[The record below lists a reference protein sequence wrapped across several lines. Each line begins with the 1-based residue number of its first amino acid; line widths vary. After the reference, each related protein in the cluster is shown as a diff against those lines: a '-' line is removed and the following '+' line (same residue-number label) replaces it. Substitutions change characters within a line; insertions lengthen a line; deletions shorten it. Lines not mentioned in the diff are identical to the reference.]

1 MEKGAIRVVKKLI
14 DFSLSNRFAIML
26 MVLLVIL
33 GGVYASFK
41 MKLELLPDTEP
52 PMMTIT
58 TTMPGATP
66 DTIMKEVSNPIDEEI
81 RGMADVTSVK
91 TESLANASLVT
102 VKFDDQTDLDK
113 VEQELQKTLQKMSFA
128 EGVQDPEI
136 KRNSIYAFPVVAYSF
151 INQKNDIKA
160 TTKAVEE
167 QLIPKLQ
174 EIKGVQR
181 ATVNGQ
187 TTRQATLKYDDQ
199 KLQAVGLNQQQVSD
213 YIKGASKETPLGL
226 FQFGN
231 EDKSVVI
238 DGQFT
243 SIDALEN
250 LEVPLAISRQPATS
264 AQNDSKN
271 QDQSQ
276 GMSMSSSAL
285 TASQALTSNSNNET
299 VPLKSLARIT
309 LQDERKS
316 ISKTNGEDAV
326 DVQIVKAQDANT
338 VAVAN
343 EVDQTI
349 HDFVKSHDNL
359 KTVKIMDTAKPIK
372 DALSTMIEKAL
383 LGAIVAIIVILLFL
397 RNIKMTA
404 ISVVSIPLSI
414 LIAMVALKLTD
425 VSLNILTLGALTVA
439 VGRVIDDAIVVIE
452 NIYRRLAKK
461 DEVLSGDHLIIQAT
475 KEVFIP
481 IMSSTIVTIIV
492 FLPLAFVTGSVGE
505 MFRPFA
511 YAVTFS
517 LLASLLVSITIVPVL
532 GSMFF
537 KNGLKRQPKHHLGKL
552 GHGYRKI
559 LSWSLDHKW
568 IVIILSTVLLIGSIV
583 LGSIKIGTSFI
594 STGEDKFMALTYKPK
609 PGETK
614 ERVLKNAEEV
624 QKYLNNQSH
633 VQHVQY
639 SVGGPSP
646 ADPTGSTNSTA
657 LMVKYD
663 SDTPN
668 FDTEPERVLKHI
680 ATYHHSGDWQNLDMS
695 TGTGSHQLK
704 VQVTGPSTDAI
715 KGTVKEVEHLMGETK
730 GLSNVKSDLTDTY
743 AQYEVKVDHQRASEN
758 GITAGQLALLL
769 NQNIPE
775 MTISKIKADQQSY
788 DVVVK
793 QNKETQWTKNKL
805 ENTSIPSP
813 QNPNLKLS
821 DIAELK
827 QTTTPNTLVKES
839 GHYTSTIT
847 GNISGKDVGGITQD
861 VSHQLSKIKTP
872 QDVKTS
878 VGGTND
884 DITEAFSQLLL
895 AMLAAIIIVYLV
907 LVLTFKGG
915 LAPFTILFSLPYTII
930 GVVCAL
936 VATGE
941 TLSVPSMIG
950 LLMLIGIVVT
960 NAIVLIDRVI
970 NNEKTGMSMKAALIE
985 AGGTRIR
992 PILMTAIAT
1001 IGALFPLLFG
1011 QNSSV
1016 LISKGLA
1023 ATVIGGLLSS
1033 TLLTLIVVPVIYEI
1047 LFTLKS
1053 KLMRHKNSN

>member
-1 MEKGAIRVVKKLI
+1 MIKKLI
-14 DFSLSNRFAIML
+14 DFSLSNQFAIML

-33 GGVYASFK
+33 GGVYSSFK

-66 DTIMKEVSNPIDEEI
+66 ETVMKEVSNPIDEEI

-91 TESLANASLVT
+91 TESLSNASLIT

-113 VEQELQKTLQKMSFA
+113 AEQELQKTLQKMSFPD
-128 EGVQDPEI
+128 GVKDPEI
-136 KRNSIYAFPVVAYSF
+136 KRNSMYAFPVVAYSF
-151 INQKNDIKA
+151 INQRNDVKA
-160 TTKAVEE
+160 TTKAVEDE
-167 QLIPKLQ
+167 LIPKLQ

-187 TTRQATLKYDDQ
+187 TSRQATITFNDQ
-199 KLQAVGLNQQQVSD
+199 KLQEVGLNQQQVSD
-213 YIKGASKETPLGL
+213 YIKNASKETPLGL

-231 EDKSVVI
+231 TEKSVVI

-243 SIDALEN
+243 SMDALEN
-250 LEVPLAISRQPATS
+250 LEIPLAIASQPPAS
-264 AQNDSKN
+264 MGQSDNKN
-271 QDQSQ
+271 QGQSEKGTNSPPMVTSQ
-276 GMSMSSSAL
+276 GGNNSSPQES
-285 TASQALTSNSNNET
+285 
-299 VPLKSLARIT
+299 VPLKSLATIK

-316 ISKTNGEDAV
+316 ISKTNGKDAV

-349 HDFVKSHDNL
+349 KDFVKTQDNL

-461 DEVLSGDHLIIQAT
+461 DEKLTGDPLIIQAT

-481 IMSSTIVTIIV
+481 IMSSTIVTIVV

-517 LLASLLVSITIVPVL
+517 LLASLLVSIIIVPVL
-532 GSMFF
+532 GSVFF
-537 KNGLKRQPKHHLGKL
+537 KNGLRKQPKHHLGKL
-552 GHGYRKI
+552 GQGYRRV
-559 LSWSLDHKW
+559 LSWSLNHKW
-568 IVIILSTVLLIGSIV
+568 IVIILSTLLLIGSVV
-583 LGSIKIGTSFI
+583 LGSMKIGTSFI

-614 ERVLKNAEEV
+614 DDVLKNAEQV
-624 QKYLNNQSH
+624 QKYLNHKPH
-633 VQHVQY
+633 VRNVQY

-646 ADPTGSTNSTA
+646 ADHTGSTNSTA
-657 LMVKYD
+657 LMVEYD

-668 FDTEPERVLKHI
+668 FKTEPERVLKHI
-680 ATYHHSGDWQNLDMS
+680 ASYHHAGDWQNLDMS
-695 TGTGSHQLK
+695 TGTGSNQLE
-704 VQVTGPSTDAI
+704 VQVTGPSTEAI
-715 KGTVKEVEHLMGETK
+715 KGTVKKVEQRMAQVK
-730 GLSNVKSDLTDTY
+730 GLTNVKSDLTETY
-743 AQYEVKVDHQRASEN
+743 AQYEVKVDQQRASEN

-769 NQNIPE
+769 NQNIPD
-775 MTISKIKADQQSY
+775 MTISKIKADRQTY

-793 QNKETQWTKNKL
+793 QHKETQWTQKKL
-805 ENTSIPSP
+805 ENTPIPSP

-821 DIAELK
+821 DIAQLH
-827 QTTTPNTLVKES
+827 QTTTPNALVKEK
-839 GHYTSTIT
+839 GDYTSTIT
-847 GNISGKDVGGITQD
+847 ANFSGKDVGTITQE
-861 VSHQLSKIKTP
+861 VSQKLSKMDTP
-872 QDVKTS
+872 HNVKTQ

-895 AMLAAIIIVYLV
+895 AMGAAIIIVYLV

-915 LAPFTILFSLPYTII
+915 LAPFTILFSLPYTVI
-930 GVVCAL
+930 GVVIAL
-936 VATGE
+936 IATGE

-970 NNEKTGMSMKAALIE
+970 NNEKSGMPMQAALIE

-1001 IGALFPLLFG
+1001 IGALVPLLFG

-1047 LFTLKS
+1047 LFTLKN
-1053 KLMRHKNSN
+1053 KFTRKKAN

>member
-1 MEKGAIRVVKKLI
+1 MIKKLI
-14 DFSLSNRFAIML
+14 DFSLSNQFAIML

-33 GGVYASFK
+33 GGVYSSFK

-66 DTIMKEVSNPIDEEI
+66 ETVMKEVSNPIDEEI

-91 TESLANASLVT
+91 TESLSNASLIT

-113 VEQELQKTLQKMSFA
+113 AEQELQKTLQKMSFPD
-128 EGVQDPEI
+128 GVKDPEI
-136 KRNSIYAFPVVAYSF
+136 KRNSMYAFPVVAYSF
-151 INQKNDIKA
+151 INQRNDVKA
-160 TTKAVEE
+160 TTKAVEDE
-167 QLIPKLQ
+167 LIPKLQ

-187 TTRQATLKYDDQ
+187 TSRQATITFNDQ
-199 KLQAVGLNQQQVSD
+199 KLQEVGLNQQQVSD
-213 YIKGASKETPLGL
+213 YIKNASKETPLGL

-231 EDKSVVI
+231 TEKSVVI

-243 SIDALEN
+243 SMDALEN
-250 LEVPLAISRQPATS
+250 LEIPLAIASQPPAS
-264 AQNDSKN
+264 MGQSDNKN
-271 QDQSQ
+271 QGQSEKGTNSPPMVTSQ
-276 GMSMSSSAL
+276 GGNNSSPQES
-285 TASQALTSNSNNET
+285 
-299 VPLKSLARIT
+299 VPLKSLATIK

-316 ISKTNGEDAV
+316 ISKTNGKDAV

-349 HDFVKSHDNL
+349 KDFVKTQDNL

-461 DEVLSGDHLIIQAT
+461 DEKLTGDPLIIQAT

-481 IMSSTIVTIIV
+481 IMSSTIVTIVV

-532 GSMFF
+532 GSVFF
-537 KNGLKRQPKHHLGKL
+537 KNGLRKQPKHHLGKL
-552 GHGYRKI
+552 GQGYRRV
-559 LSWSLDHKW
+559 LSWSLNHKW
-568 IVIILSTVLLIGSIV
+568 IVIILSTLLLIGSVV
-583 LGSIKIGTSFI
+583 LGSMKIGTSFI

-614 ERVLKNAEEV
+614 DDVLKNAEQV
-624 QKYLNNQSH
+624 QKYLNHKPH
-633 VQHVQY
+633 VRNVQY

-646 ADPTGSTNSTA
+646 ADHTGSTNSTA
-657 LMVKYD
+657 LMVEYD

-668 FDTEPERVLKHI
+668 FKTEPERVLKHI
-680 ATYHHSGDWQNLDMS
+680 ASYHHAGDWQNLDMS
-695 TGTGSHQLK
+695 TGTGSNQLE
-704 VQVTGPSTDAI
+704 VQVTGPSTEAI
-715 KGTVKEVEHLMGETK
+715 KGTVKKVEQRMAQVK
-730 GLSNVKSDLTDTY
+730 GLTNVKSDLTETY
-743 AQYEVKVDHQRASEN
+743 AQYEVKVDQQRASEN

-769 NQNIPE
+769 NQNIPD
-775 MTISKIKADQQSY
+775 MTISKIKADRQTY

-793 QNKETQWTKNKL
+793 QHKETQWTQKKL
-805 ENTSIPSP
+805 ENTPIPSP

-821 DIAELK
+821 DIAQLH
-827 QTTTPNTLVKES
+827 QTTTPNALVKEK
-839 GHYTSTIT
+839 GDYTSTIT
-847 GNISGKDVGGITQD
+847 ANFSGKDVGTITQE
-861 VSHQLSKIKTP
+861 VSQKLSKMDTP
-872 QDVKTS
+872 HNVKTQ

-895 AMLAAIIIVYLV
+895 AMGAAIIIVYLV

-915 LAPFTILFSLPYTII
+915 LAPFTILFSLPYTVI
-930 GVVCAL
+930 GVVIAL
-936 VATGE
+936 IATGE

-970 NNEKTGMSMKAALIE
+970 NNEKSGMPMQAALIE

-1001 IGALFPLLFG
+1001 IGALVPLLFG

-1047 LFTLKS
+1047 LFTLKN
-1053 KLMRHKNSN
+1053 KFTRKKAN

>member
-1 MEKGAIRVVKKLI
+1 MIKKLI
-14 DFSLSNRFAIML
+14 DFSLSNQFAIML

-33 GGVYASFK
+33 GGVYSSFK

-66 DTIMKEVSNPIDEEI
+66 ETVMKEISNPIDEEI

-91 TESLANASLVT
+91 TESLSNASLIT

-113 VEQELQKTLQKMSFA
+113 AEQELQKTLQKMSFPD
-128 EGVQDPEI
+128 GVKDPEI
-136 KRNSIYAFPVVAYSF
+136 KRNSMYAFPVVAYSF
-151 INQKNDIKA
+151 INQHNDVKA
-160 TTKAVEE
+160 TTKAVEDE
-167 QLIPKLQ
+167 LIPKLQ

-187 TTRQATLKYDDQ
+187 TSRQATITFNDQ
-199 KLQAVGLNQQQVSD
+199 KLQEVGLNQQQVSD
-213 YIKGASKETPLGL
+213 YIKNASKETPLGL

-231 EDKSVVI
+231 TEKSVVI

-243 SIDALEN
+243 SMDALES
-250 LEVPLAISRQPATS
+250 LEIPLAIASQPPS
-264 AQNDSKN
+264 SMGQSDNKN
-271 QDQSQ
+271 QGQSENGTNSPPMVAAQ
-276 GMSMSSSAL
+276 GGNNSSP
-285 TASQALTSNSNNET
+285 QET
-299 VPLKSLARIT
+299 VPLKSLATIK

-316 ISKTNGEDAV
+316 ISKTNGKDAV

-349 HDFVKSHDNL
+349 KDFVKTQDNL

-461 DEVLSGDHLIIQAT
+461 DEKLTGDPLIIQAT

-481 IMSSTIVTIIV
+481 IMSSTIVTIVV

-532 GSMFF
+532 GSVFF
-537 KNGLKRQPKHHLGKL
+537 KNGLRKQPKHHLGKL
-552 GHGYRKI
+552 GQGYRRV
-559 LSWSLDHKW
+559 LSWSLNHKW
-568 IVIILSTVLLIGSIV
+568 IVIILSTLLLIGSVV
-583 LGSIKIGTSFI
+583 LGSMKIGTSFI

-614 ERVLKNAEEV
+614 DDVLKNAEQV
-624 QKYLNNQSH
+624 QKYLNHKPH
-633 VQHVQY
+633 VRNVQY

-657 LMVKYD
+657 LMVEYD

-668 FDTEPERVLKHI
+668 FKTEPERVLQHI
-680 ATYHHSGDWQNLDMS
+680 ASYHHAGDWQNLDMS
-695 TGTGSHQLK
+695 TGTGSNQLE
-704 VQVTGPSTDAI
+704 VQVTGPSTEAI
-715 KGTVKEVEHLMGETK
+715 KGTVKKVEQRMAQVK
-730 GLSNVKSDLTDTY
+730 GLTNVKSDLTETY
-743 AQYEVKVDHQRASEN
+743 AQYEVKVDQQRASEN

-769 NQNIPE
+769 NQNIPDR
-775 MTISKIKADQQSY
+775 TISKIKADRQTY

-793 QNKETQWTKNKL
+793 QNKETQWTQKKL
-805 ENTSIPSP
+805 ENTPIPSP

-821 DIAELK
+821 DIAQLH
-827 QTTTPNTLVKES
+827 QTTTPNALVKEK
-839 GHYTSTIT
+839 GDYTSTIT
-847 GNISGKDVGGITQD
+847 ANFSGKDVGTITQE
-861 VSHQLSKIKTP
+861 VSQKLSKMDTP
-872 QDVKTS
+872 HNVKTQ

-884 DITEAFSQLLL
+884 DIIEAFSQLLL
-895 AMLAAIIIVYLV
+895 AMGAAIIIVYLV

-915 LAPFTILFSLPYTII
+915 LAPFTILFSLPYTVI
-930 GVVCAL
+930 GVVIAL
-936 VATGE
+936 IATGE

-970 NNEKTGMSMKAALIE
+970 NNEKSGMPMQAALIE

-1001 IGALFPLLFG
+1001 IGALVPLLFG

-1047 LFTLKS
+1047 LFTLKN
-1053 KLMRHKNSN
+1053 KFTRKKAN